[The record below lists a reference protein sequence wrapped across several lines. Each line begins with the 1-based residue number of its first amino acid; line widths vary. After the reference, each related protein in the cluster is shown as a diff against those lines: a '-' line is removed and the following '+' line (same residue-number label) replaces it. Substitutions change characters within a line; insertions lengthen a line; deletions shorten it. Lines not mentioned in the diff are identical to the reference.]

1 MYKPIREVRG
11 MKENTDNNDGK
22 YAGRYVITLGRQFGS
37 GGMKIGKILAEIL
50 GIGFYD
56 KGLIAMAAK
65 RSGLS
70 EDLFEGIDEKHTNS
84 LLYSLVMGMQHD
96 RHMYRSGDILNSDA
110 VFRIQSQVIEELADR
125 ESCVIVGRCS
135 DYVLRDHP
143 NVINIFIH
151 AADDYKLERIMDMYK
166 LKEKE
171 AFDKIKTTN
180 KKRANYYNFYSNRK
194 WGDVSNYHISIDS
207 SVLGTEG
214 SAKLLS
220 EFVKSKFN
228 TGM

>member
-1 MYKPIREVRG
+1 
-11 MKENTDNNDGK
+11 MKENNENNGGK
-22 YAGRYVITLGRQFGS
+22 YVITLGRQFGS
-37 GGMKIGKILAEIL
+37 GGMKIGKMLAEIL

-96 RHMYRSGDILNSDA
+96 RHVYHRSGDILNSDA
-110 VFRIQSQVIEELADR
+110 VFRIQSQVIEELADT
-125 ESCVIVGRCS
+125 ETCVIVGRCS
-135 DYVLRDHP
+135 DYVLRDRA
-143 NVINIFIH
+143 NVINVFIH
-151 AADDYKLERIMDMYK
+151 AVDDYKLERVMDIYK

-171 AFDKIKTTN
+171 ALDKIKSTN
-180 KKRANYYNFYSNRK
+180 KKRANYYNFYTNRK

-207 SVLGTEG
+207 AVLGPEG

-220 EFVKSKFN
+220 KFVKAKLKI
-228 TGM
+228 GI